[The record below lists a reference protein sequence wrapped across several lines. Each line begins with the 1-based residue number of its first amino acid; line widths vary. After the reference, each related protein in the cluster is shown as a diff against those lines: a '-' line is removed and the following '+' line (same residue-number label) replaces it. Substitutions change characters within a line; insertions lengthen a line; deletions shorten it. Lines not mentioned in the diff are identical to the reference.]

1 MEHGTEFGT
10 KISTMRAFDVKPV
23 TYMKAHS
30 AELLE
35 TVNKK
40 RSPVVITQNGSP
52 RAVVMDVESYEKLQ
66 DALIL
71 LKLISQSEE
80 ALQRGRWLS
89 QTQMQQELR
98 KRLGD

>member
-1 MEHGTEFGT
+1 
-10 KISTMRAFDVKPV
+10 MRASDVKPV
-23 TYMKAHS
+23 TYLKTHA

-52 RAVVMDVESYEKLQ
+52 RAVVMDVESYENLQ
-66 DALIL
+66 DALIIL
-71 LKLISQSEE
+71 NSISQSEE
-80 ALQRGRWLS
+80 ALQKGRWLS
-89 QTQMQQELR
+89 QEQMEQEFR